1 MPRRSNKEI
10 VNCPGNANGCAN
22 GTKKALFLAAVC
34 ASLSANTDAFAVP
47 SGRQLFSVKQCSS
60 TAVLSSPNDDQGQF
74 FKAPTPR
81 DEAIDTTATVKAS
94 AKGSMKVISAERREL
109 ERMEVADDPRDD
121 DYYDYDDDDDD
132 DEFLDSITTQ
142 ASPSPV
148 TVPQNQSPHTSPQPQ
163 PQAVP
168 MNVDGNGTGALMNRS
183 HAAGGANAPLMVTS
197 NKPRHYPID
206 SGRDRMQAPK
216 SKTEIRPGVRLVRYQ
231 NPSVSAAPK
240 SPPTNSLK
248 AVEEP
253 TKRLI
258 LASSLA
264 KNNESKSTIRNSS
277 NSSNKNNS
285 NQNEKPVKKTRRLR
299 AKPKSRSL
307 IRYNTEN
314 VDETTDHDGMET
326 PEVQQKR
333 DRVLKANK
341 SNLVRYSGTSQQKRL
356 ETPTTE
362 PETQQAATEEDHQK
376 GRKTLADDVGYANR
390 YTGLTDFNLAKKTG
404 LAVNKPISLWVE
416 RDKFL

>member
-1 MPRRSNKEI
+1 
-10 VNCPGNANGCAN
+10 
-22 GTKKALFLAAVC
+22 
-34 ASLSANTDAFAVP
+34 
-47 SGRQLFSVKQCSS
+47 
-60 TAVLSSPNDDQGQF
+60 VLSSPNDDQGQF